1 MEDQRN
7 KEILLRQLSF
17 EWERKYT
24 WLGDLTAGFGANSLG
39 LRDVPETNPTRD
51 SWNSDFKAVSADSF
65 LFGQFKL
72 KTDNDITWQGKL
84 EHKWKDAIGST
95 TDGCGCSDRSLPAAG
110 IGQTRFRSAVTVHY

>member
-1 MEDQRN
+1 MDGGSAKQGDF
-7 KEILLRQLSF
+7 LRQLSV

-39 LRDVPETNPTRD
+39 LRDVPESPDSSRD
-51 SWNSDFKAVSADSF
+51 SWNSDFRQVSADSF

-95 TDGCGCSDRSLPAAG
+95 TDDGTADKLEVSNSL
-110 IGQTRFRSAVTVHY
+110 H